1 MWEDV
6 KTEIQNPTHPDIDM
20 EEYKPLI
27 DRALNIV
34 DLIENKIP
42 VCPSVIDLPSQMLL
56 KWEVKDPFT
65 GLVVE
70 IEKDATVILLIHY
83 TKSPQNDVVE
93 TYTNTAET
101 INTVAFRITQLY
113 EPLAL
118 LNHKKLKF

>member
-6 KTEIQNPTHPDIDM
+6 KTEIQNPTHM

-27 DRALNIV
+27 DRALKIAG
-34 DLIENKIP
+34 LIESKIP
-42 VCPSVIDLPSQMLL
+42 IHPSVIDLPNRMLL

-70 IEKDATVILLIHY
+70 IEKDATILLLIHY

-93 TYTNTAET
+93 TYTNTAEN